1 MEITC
6 NRCKTEYEFDDALVS
21 ERGTTV
27 RCTNCG
33 EQFKV
38 YRTERSA
45 LPERWVVGRRD
56 GRELVFTNLRD
67 LQRAITNMQV
77 GRHDTLTR
85 GSAPPRPLASIA
97 ELEPFFLGRLG
108 VTAASPGATGPGT
121 DPGLAPHEQVSG
133 RAGNTGRSPLDG
145 HAAPVPPPMGS
156 PPIRPLSNVMHG
168 EADNNSIGRTVIDPS
183 TEPTPAG
190 GYGYTDALIAR
201 THASTRIGPSYDPP
215 PSDSYRPEANPYR
228 PDAGGYPTE
237 ANAYRPE
244 ADIYRPESYS
254 PEQDWFDEPRFST
267 IPPQRSRALRWLVV
281 LVLLGMLGVAGAT
294 VGRKYVAMVVRPTPA
309 PAATEGRVESLLE
322 EGDRA
327 LSDGD
332 LETAKESF
340 DKASALAEHDPRVLI
355 DLARLD
361 AARAD
366 ADWLRVRLLPASQP
380 DVVGAEKRQSQQ
392 SSQRALRLANQ
403 AAEAAPD
410 DPKMARTKIDA
421 LRIAGDLAGARMLV
435 ARVGAIAAQPE
446 TAYVLAALDLAEE
459 SPNWPAVLDRL
470 RTAAAAESNP
480 GRARGA
486 LVYALGRSGDLHLAK
501 VELEKIAAAARPY
514 PLIAPLKAFV
524 ARMSGVTP
532 EPDPGKRETA
542 GAGAESDAVGGGNY
556 KGLLQQA
563 SQAAASGNYDRA
575 EKLYRAA
582 LAKNPGD
589 TEALG
594 GLGDVARARGNPSVA
609 RGYYERVLA
618 NNPHYLPALAALADI
633 KWDAR
638 DRAGAAKLY
647 REVADATPDQ
657 ALAQRAKD
665 RIAHAEEAPA
675 PRAPRPSVGRPPL
688 PPVSPPPSDEPP
700 EIDTSDLP
708 GFKR

>member
-1 MEITC
+1 M
-6 NRCKTEYEFDDALVS
+6 
-21 ERGTTV
+21 
-27 RCTNCG
+27 
-33 EQFKV
+33 
-38 YRTERSA
+38 
-45 LPERWVVGRRD
+45 
-56 GRELVFTNLRD
+56 
-67 LQRAITNMQV
+67 
-77 GRHDTLTR
+77 
-85 GSAPPRPLASIA
+85 
-97 ELEPFFLGRLG
+97 
-108 VTAASPGATGPGT
+108 
-121 DPGLAPHEQVSG
+121 
-133 RAGNTGRSPLDG
+133 
-145 HAAPVPPPMGS
+145 
-156 PPIRPLSNVMHG
+156 
-168 EADNNSIGRTVIDPS
+168 
-183 TEPTPAG
+183 
-190 GYGYTDALIAR
+190 
-201 THASTRIGPSYDPP
+201 
-215 PSDSYRPEANPYR
+215 
-228 PDAGGYPTE
+228 
-237 ANAYRPE
+237 
-244 ADIYRPESYS
+244 
-254 PEQDWFDEPRFST
+254 
-267 IPPQRSRALRWLVV
+267 

-332 LETAKESF
+332 LETAKESY

-366 ADWLRVRLLPASQP
+366 ADWLRVRLLPANQP
-380 DVVGAEKRQSQQ
+380 DIVAAEKRQAQQ

-410 DPKMARTKIDA
+410 DPKVARTKIDA
-421 LRIAGDLAGARMLV
+421 LRIAGDLAGARLLV
-435 ARVGAIAAQPE
+435 ARVGGIAAQPE

-470 RTAAAAESNP
+470 RTAAAGESNP

-486 LVYALGRSGDLHLAK
+486 LVYALARSGDSHLAK

-524 ARMSGVTP
+524 ARMSGAAP
-532 EPDPGKRETA
+532 ELDAGKRDNA
-542 GAGAESDAVGGGNY
+542 GAVEPRGGQEAARADGDAVGGGNY

-563 SQAAASGNYDRA
+563 SQAAASRNYDRA
-575 EKLYRAA
+575 EQLYRAA
-582 LAKNPGD
+582 LAKSPGD

-647 REVADATPDQ
+647 REVADTTPDQ

-665 RIAHAEEAPA
+665 RIAHAEAAPA
-675 PRAPRPSVGRPPL
+675 PRAPRPSVGRPPS
-688 PPVSPPPSDEPP
+688 PPVPPLLLPTSLP

>member
-33 EQFKV
+33 AQFKV
-38 YRTERSA
+38 YRSDRSA
-45 LPERWVVGRRD
+45 LPERWVVQRRD

-77 GRHDTLTR
+77 GRHDTLAR
-85 GSAPPRPLASIA
+85 GSAPARPLASIP

-108 VTAASPGATGPGT
+108 VTAASLGAKGPGT

-133 RAGNTGRSPLDG
+133 RTGSTGRSALDG
-145 HAAPVPPPMGS
+145 PAAPRAAPIGFS
-156 PPIRPLSNVMHG
+156 PLRPLSGVMPDEVDG
-168 EADNNSIGRTVIDPS
+168 KAIGRKAIDPS
-183 TEPTPAG
+183 VEPTPAG
-190 GYGYTDALIAR
+190 GYGYTDALLAR
-201 THASTRIGPSYDPP
+201 APASTRIAPSYDPP
-215 PSDSYRPEANPYR
+215 PGDSYRPEANAYR
-228 PDAGGYPTE
+228 PDE
-237 ANAYRPE
+237 
-244 ADIYRPESYS
+244 DIYR
-254 PEQDWFDEPRFST
+254 EQDWFDEPRFST
-267 IPPQRSRALRWLVV
+267 IPPPRSRALRWLVV

-309 PAATEGRVESLLE
+309 PVATEGRVESLLE

-366 ADWLRVRLLPASQP
+366 ADWLRVRLLPASPP
-380 DVVGAEKRQSQQ
+380 DIVGAEKRQAEQ

-403 AAEAAPD
+403 AVEATPD
-410 DPKMARTKIDA
+410 DPKVARTKIDA

-435 ARVGAIAAQPE
+435 ARVGAIGAQPE

-480 GRARGA
+480 GRAHGA

-524 ARMSGVTP
+524 ARMSGITP
-532 EPDPGKRETA
+532 EPDAGKRETA
-542 GAGAESDAVGGGNY
+542 AAAAESDAAGAGNY
-556 KGLLQQA
+556 KMLLQQA
-563 SQAAASGNYDRA
+563 SQAAASRNYDRA

-594 GLGDVARARGNPSVA
+594 GLGDVARARGNPSLA

-618 NNPHYLPALAALADI
+618 SNPHYLPALVSLADI
-633 KWDAR
+633 RWDAG

-647 REVADATPDQ
+647 REVADATPDE
-657 ALAQRAKD
+657 ALAQRAKE
-665 RIAHAEEAPA
+665 RIARADAAPA
-675 PRAPRPSVGRPPL
+675 PRVPRPSVERPPS
-688 PPVSPPPSDEPP
+688 PPVSPPPPSDEPP